1 MNTIYEPSS
10 ICMIRTPLLSVEFF
24 NLFLNTEQIKY
35 SDLQLNAQM
44 KESILTTTFNLYR
57 TLQKINFDGDNKKV
71 RDAKESLLKYLIR
84 MSTRPTPFGLLSGI
98 NIGHFVNEPTRLK
111 VGNSIQKYVKVDG
124 EWLYKLISYIE
135 SNDEY
140 YQNLKVIWNNKA
152 HIVNDRIYLNEQSA
166 IYLNNNK
173 DTSFSIKNSEL
184 LMFIKTTVMHNNIT
198 FSNLAEKINQEFEIH
213 DISKVKAYIHNL
225 VSKEIIYSTIRPPLT
240 NNDNLNY
247 ILNKLSLHNDDYVEK
262 IREIQKLISAYEK
275 TAIGFGEKLYKD
287 IVQHM
292 KALFKCKNYLQIDT
306 KIDMINNQLHQDIAT
321 NISEAAY
328 LLWLLSRNNIGFT
341 DLKVLHN
348 RFIEKYGFEQLVNVK
363 DLLSDITGFGT
374 TIFQEDE
381 TEGNNIVMLKQK
393 FLHALKNS
401 DEIVINEKDVESLI
415 NDNEINH
422 YHAPMSADVYAE
434 IYLGRFYNQYNELIV
449 ISPITVSLNAGA
461 TFGRFHHL
469 IDTETLEKLE
479 HEKAHYYQ
487 KMMRDDNVEMISL
500 NNIPKYPRN
509 HNVLTNHDSYEY
521 SLNLGSSNSDSK
533 YEVNLDDIYV
543 GSTFNKLYLYS
554 CQLNKRLLF
563 ESNNMFNFL
572 KESNLYRLLREISM
586 ESVKSIEPMNDVS
599 IDSFSYSPRIRYKN
613 VILKPAYWKINE
625 MVLPLPKNEEWD
637 QQFLKYKQQFNIPTM
652 VNLVYGDNKLLLNLS
667 LDNHRYLL
675 MKEYKKHKRV
685 RLVETFLP
693 QSKNDYVYEIVT
705 PVFKK
710 TAYCG
715 PEIEIPKYKNTDI
728 EYDKEWFALHIYI
741 DKSSQ
746 NTFIVDKLYPF
757 VKRLKEDKYIDKY
770 FLMRYIKQGDFL
782 KLRFYRNDENYNE
795 IYSILKDWL
804 SFVRQTTEV
813 SDYEFVSYEP
823 EFFRYGGKNT
833 INEIES
839 FFEYDT
845 NLAVNIIEKDFK
857 FERPFIVAV
866 SIMYLFEKLAV
877 TFDERMEIVNNYVPT
892 SYKSKEIRPFKN
904 ELVMISNPSNNF
916 ENMDKHYSNI
926 YQVLKNG
933 DQILNNLNEGLKQSL
948 TTKKSRI
955 IGSLIHMRCNR
966 IFGIDKDQE
975 TFVLSI
981 VKEIVKTQK
990 HWCGDKND

>member
-35 SDLQLNAQM
+35 SDLQLNSQM
-44 KESILTTTFNLYR
+44 KESILTTTFNLFR
-57 TLQKINFDGDNKKV
+57 TIQEINFDGDNKKV

-140 YQNLKVIWNNKA
+140 YQNLKVIWNSKA
-152 HIVNDRIYLNEQSA
+152 HIVNDRIHLNEQSA
-166 IYLNNNK
+166 IYLNNNN
-173 DTSFSIKNSEL
+173 DTSFSIKNSDL
-184 LMFIKTTVMHNNIT
+184 LMFIKTTVTDNNIT

-213 DISKVKAYIHNL
+213 DISKVKVYIHNL
-225 VSKEIIYSTIRPPLT
+225 VSKEIIYSTIRPPLS
-240 NNDNLNY
+240 NSDNLNY
-247 ILNKLSLHNDDYVEK
+247 ILNKLSLHNDDFVEK
-262 IREIQKLISAYEK
+262 IREIEKLISLYEK
-275 TAIGFGEKLYKD
+275 TEIGFGEELYKD
-287 IVQHM
+287 IIQHM

-306 KIDMINNQLHQDIAT
+306 KIHMINNQLNQDIAT

-328 LLWLLSRNNIGFT
+328 LLWLLSRNNVGLS
-341 DLKVLHN
+341 DLKNLHN

-363 DLLSDITGFGT
+363 DLISDVTGFGT
-374 TIFQEDE
+374 SIFNEVKGDE
-381 TEGNNIVMLKQK
+381 NNIVMLKQK
-393 FLHALKNS
+393 FLHALRNNE
-401 DEIVINEKDVESLI
+401 EIVINDKDVESLI
-415 NDNEINH
+415 NNNTINN
-422 YHAPMSADVYAE
+422 YHAPMSTDVYAE
-434 IYLGRFYNQYNELIV
+434 LYIGDYYNQYNELIV
-449 ISPITVSLNAGA
+449 ISPLTASLNAGA

-469 IDTETLEKLE
+469 IDTENLEKLE
-479 HEKAHYYQ
+479 HEKAHFYQ
-487 KMMRDDNVEMISL
+487 NMMRDDNVAMISI
-500 NNIPKYPRN
+500 NNVPKYPRN

-521 SLNLGSSNSDSK
+521 SMNLGSSYSDSK
-533 YEVNLDDIYV
+533 HELNLEDIYV
-543 GSTFNKLYLYS
+543 GATFNKLYLYS
-554 CQLNKRLLF
+554 SQLNKRVLF
-563 ESNNMFNFL
+563 ESNNMYNFL

-625 MVLPLPKNEEWD
+625 MVLPLPKNEKWD
-637 QQFLKYKQQFNIPTM
+637 QQFLKYQQQFNIPNI

-667 LDNHRYLL
+667 LANHRYLL

-685 RLVETFLP
+685 RLVESFLP
-693 QSKNDYVYEIVT
+693 QSNNDHVYEIVT
-705 PVFKK
+705 PIYKK
-710 TAYCG
+710 TAYSG
-715 PEIEIPKYKNTDI
+715 PEIEIPKYKNNDI
-728 EYDKEWFALHIYI
+728 DYDKDWFAIHIYI
-741 DKSSQ
+741 DKPSQ
-746 NTFIVDKLYPF
+746 DTFIIDKLYPF
-757 VKRLKEDKYIDKY
+757 VKHLKDKGNIDQY
-770 FLMRYIKQGDFL
+770 FLMRYIKQGDIL
-782 KLRFYRNDENYNE
+782 KLRLYRNDENYNE

-804 SFVRQTTEV
+804 SYVRQTTEV
-813 SDYEFVSYEP
+813 SDYEFVLYEP

-845 NLAVNIIEKDFK
+845 NLAVNIIENDFK
-857 FERPFIVAV
+857 FERPFIVAI
-866 SIMYLFEKLAV
+866 SIMYLFEILSISNE
-877 TFDERMEIVNNYVPT
+877 ERMEIVNNYVPT
-892 SYKSKEIRPFKN
+892 SFKSKEIRPFKN
-904 ELVMISNPSNNF
+904 ELVTMCNPDNNF
-916 ENMDKHYSNI
+916 ENIAKHYSDI
-926 YQVLKNG
+926 YQILK
-933 DQILNNLNEGLKQSL
+933 DDDLILSKLNERLKQPL
-948 TTKKSRI
+948 TTKRSRI

-981 VKEIVKTQK
+981 VKEIIKTQK
-990 HWCGDKND
+990 YWCGDKND

>member
-140 YQNLKVIWNNKA
+140 YQNLKVIWNSKA

-166 IYLNNNK
+166 IYLNNNN
-173 DTSFSIKNSEL
+173 DTSFSIKNSDL
-184 LMFIKTTVMHNNIT
+184 LMFIKTTVTDNNIT

-213 DISKVKAYIHNL
+213 DISKVKVYIHNL
-225 VSKEIIYSTIRPPLT
+225 VSKEIIYSTIRPPLS
-240 NNDNLNY
+240 NSDNLNY
-247 ILNKLSLHNDDYVEK
+247 ILNKLSLHNDDFVEK
-262 IREIQKLISAYEK
+262 IREIQKLILAYEK
-275 TAIGFGEKLYKD
+275 TEIGFGEELYKD
-287 IVQHM
+287 IIQHM

-306 KIDMINNQLHQDIAT
+306 KINMINDHLHQDIAT
-321 NISEAAY
+321 NISEIAY

-374 TIFQEDE
+374 SIFNEVKGDE
-381 TEGNNIVMLKQK
+381 NNIIMLKQK
-393 FLHALKNS
+393 FLHALRNN

-434 IYLGRFYNQYNELIV
+434 LYLGRFYNQYNELIV
-449 ISPITVSLNAGA
+449 ISPITISLNAGA

-469 IDTETLEKLE
+469 IDTETLAKLE
-479 HEKAHYYQ
+479 YEKAHYYQ
-487 KMMRDDNVEMISL
+487 KMMRDDNVAMISI
-500 NNIPKYPRN
+500 NNVPKYPRN

-521 SLNLGSSNSDSK
+521 SLNLGSSYSDSK
-533 YEVNLDDIYV
+533 HELNLDDIYV
-543 GSTFNKLYLYS
+543 GATFNKLYLYS
-554 CQLNKRLLF
+554 CQLNKKILF
-563 ESNNMFNFL
+563 ESNDMFNFL
-572 KESNLYRLLREISM
+572 KENNLYRLLREISM

-637 QQFLKYKQQFNIPTM
+637 QHFLKYKQQFNIPTM

-667 LDNHRYLL
+667 LANHRYLL

-693 QSKNDYVYEIVT
+693 QSNNDHVYEIVT
-705 PVFKK
+705 PVYKK

-746 NTFIVDKLYPF
+746 NTFIIDKLYPF
-757 VKRLKEDKYIDKY
+757 VKSLEEGKYIDKY

-782 KLRFYRNDENYNE
+782 KLRLYRNDENYNE

-804 SFVRQTTEV
+804 SYVRQTTEV

-823 EFFRYGGKNT
+823 EYFRYGGKNT

-845 NLAVNIIEKDFK
+845 NLAVNIIENDFK
-857 FERPFIVAV
+857 FERPFIVAI
-866 SIMYLFEKLAV
+866 SIMYLFDKLSISNE
-877 TFDERMEIVNNYVPT
+877 ERMEIVNNYVPT
-892 SYKSKEIRPFKN
+892 SFKSKEIRPFKN
-904 ELVMISNPSNNF
+904 ELVTMCNPDNNF
-916 ENMDKHYSNI
+916 ENIAKNYSDL
-926 YQVLKNG
+926 Y
-933 DQILNNLNEGLKQSL
+933 QILKGDDLILSKLNEGLKQPL
-948 TTKKSRI
+948 TTKRSRI

-966 IFGIDKDQE
+966 IFGVDKDQE

-990 HWCGDKND
+990 YWCGDKND

>member
-44 KESILTTTFNLYR
+44 KESILTTTFNLYC
-57 TLQKINFDGDNKKV
+57 TLQEINFDGDNKKV

-98 NIGHFVNEPTRLK
+98 NLGHFVNEPTRLK

-124 EWLYKLISYIE
+124 EWLYKLVSYIE
-135 SNDEY
+135 SIDEY
-140 YQNLKVIWNNKA
+140 YQNLKVIWNSKA
-152 HIVNDRIYLNEQSA
+152 HIINDRIYLNEQSA

-184 LMFIKTTVMHNNIT
+184 LVFIKTTVTNNNIT
-198 FSNLAEKINQEFEIH
+198 FSNLAEKINQEFEIN
-213 DISKVKAYIHNL
+213 DITKVKVYIHNL
-225 VSKEIIYSTIRPPLT
+225 VSKEIIYSTIRPPLSYS
-240 NNDNLNY
+240 DNLNY
-247 ILNKLSLHNDDYVEK
+247 ILNKLSLHNDDFVKK
-262 IREIQKLISAYEK
+262 IREIQKLILAYEK
-275 TAIGFGEKLYKD
+275 TEIGFGEELYKD
-287 IVQHM
+287 IIHHM

-306 KIDMINNQLHQDIAT
+306 KIDMINNYLHQDIAT

-348 RFIEKYGFEQLVNVK
+348 RFIEKYGFEQLVNIK
-363 DLLSDITGFGT
+363 DLISDITGFGT
-374 TIFQEDE
+374 TIFQEEE
-381 TEGNNIVMLKQK
+381 TDGNNIVMLKQK
-393 FLHALKNS
+393 FLHALRNN

-434 IYLGRFYNQYNELIV
+434 LYLGRFYNQYNELIV
-449 ISPITVSLNAGA
+449 ISPLTASFNAGA

-469 IDTETLEKLE
+469 IDTETLAKLE
-479 HEKAHYYQ
+479 HEKGHYYQ
-487 KMMRDDNVEMISL
+487 KMICDDNVEMISI

-521 SLNLGSSNSDSK
+521 SLNLGSSNSYSK
-533 YEVNLDDIYV
+533 YELTLDDIYV
-543 GSTFNKLYLYS
+543 GATFNKLYLYS
-554 CQLNKRLLF
+554 SQLNKRVLF
-563 ESNNMFNFL
+563 ESNNMYNFL
-572 KESNLYRLLREISM
+572 KECNLYRLLREISM
-586 ESVKSIEPMNDVS
+586 ESVKCIESMNDVS

-637 QQFLKYKQQFNIPTM
+637 QQFLKYQEQFNIPNI

-667 LDNHRYLL
+667 LANHRYLL

-685 RLVETFLP
+685 RLVESFLP
-693 QSKNDYVYEIVT
+693 QSKNDHVYEIVT
-705 PVFKK
+705 PIYKK
-710 TAYCG
+710 SSYRG

-728 EYDKEWFALHIYI
+728 EYDKDWFALHIHI
-741 DKSSQ
+741 DKPSQ
-746 NTFIVDKLYPF
+746 DTFIIDNLYPF
-757 VKRLKEDKYIDKY
+757 VKHLKDKGDIEKY
-770 FLMRYIKQGDFL
+770 FLMRYIKQGDIL
-782 KLRFYRNDENYNE
+782 KLRLFRNDENYAE
-795 IYSILKDWL
+795 IYSILKNW
-804 SFVRQTTEV
+804 SPHVRQTTEV

-833 INEIES
+833 INEIEA

-845 NLAVNIIEKDFK
+845 NLAVNIIENDFK
-857 FERPFIVAV
+857 FDRPYIVAI
-866 SIMYLFEKLAV
+866 SIMYLFEM
-877 TFDERMEIVNNYVPT
+877 FSISNEERMEIVNNYVPT
-892 SYKSKEIRPFKN
+892 SFKSKDIRPFKN
-904 ELVMISNPSNNF
+904 ELVTICNPANNF
-916 ENMDKHYSNI
+916 EYMAKHYSGI
-926 YQVLKNG
+926 YRILKDGN
-933 DQILNNLNEGLKQSL
+933 QILSKLNEGLKKTL
-948 TTKKSRI
+948 TTKRSRI

>member
-795 IYSILKDWL
+795 IYSILKEWL

-933 DQILNNLNEGLKQSL
+933 DQILNNLNERLKQSL

>member
-381 TEGNNIVMLKQK
+381 TDGNNIVMLKQK

-415 NDNEINH
+415 NDNEINP

-667 LDNHRYLL
+667 LVNHRYLL

-916 ENMDKHYSNI
+916 ENMAKHYSNI

>member
-1 MNTIYEPSS
+1 
-10 ICMIRTPLLSVEFF
+10 
-24 NLFLNTEQIKY
+24 
-35 SDLQLNAQM
+35 
-44 KESILTTTFNLYR
+44 
-57 TLQKINFDGDNKKV
+57 
-71 RDAKESLLKYLIR
+71 
-84 MSTRPTPFGLLSGI
+84 
-98 NIGHFVNEPTRLK
+98 
-111 VGNSIQKYVKVDG
+111 
-124 EWLYKLISYIE
+124 
-135 SNDEY
+135 
-140 YQNLKVIWNNKA
+140 
-152 HIVNDRIYLNEQSA
+152 
-166 IYLNNNK
+166 
-173 DTSFSIKNSEL
+173 
-184 LMFIKTTVMHNNIT
+184 
-198 FSNLAEKINQEFEIH
+198 
-213 DISKVKAYIHNL
+213 
-225 VSKEIIYSTIRPPLT
+225 
-240 NNDNLNY
+240 LNY

-275 TAIGFGEKLYKD
+275 TEIGFGEKLYKD

-381 TEGNNIVMLKQK
+381 TDGNNIVMLKQK

-449 ISPITVSLNAGA
+449 ISPLTVSFNAGA

-533 YEVNLDDIYV
+533 YELNLDDIYV

-667 LDNHRYLL
+667 LVNHRYLL

-715 PEIEIPKYKNTDI
+715 PEIEIPNYKNTDI
-728 EYDKEWFALHIYI
+728 KYDKEWFALHIYI

-782 KLRFYRNDENYNE
+782 KLRLYRNDENYNE

-916 ENMDKHYSNI
+916 ENMAKHYSNI

>member
-213 DISKVKAYIHNL
+213 DVSKVKAYIHNL

-275 TAIGFGEKLYKD
+275 TEIGFGEKLYKD

-381 TEGNNIVMLKQK
+381 TDGNNIVMLKQK

-449 ISPITVSLNAGA
+449 ISPLTVSFNAGA

-533 YEVNLDDIYV
+533 YELNLDDIYV

-667 LDNHRYLL
+667 LVNHRYLL

-715 PEIEIPKYKNTDI
+715 PEIEIPNYKNTDI
-728 EYDKEWFALHIYI
+728 KYDKEWFALHIYI

-782 KLRFYRNDENYNE
+782 KLRLYRNDENYNE

-916 ENMDKHYSNI
+916 ENMAKHYSNI

>member
-275 TAIGFGEKLYKD
+275 TEIGFGEKLYKD

-381 TEGNNIVMLKQK
+381 TDGNNIVMLKQK

-449 ISPITVSLNAGA
+449 ISPLTVSFNAGA

-533 YEVNLDDIYV
+533 YELNLDDIYV

-625 MVLPLPKNEEWD
+625 MVLPLLKNEEWD

-667 LDNHRYLL
+667 LVNHRYLL

-715 PEIEIPKYKNTDI
+715 PEIEIPNYKNTDI
-728 EYDKEWFALHIYI
+728 KYDKEWFALHIYI

-782 KLRFYRNDENYNE
+782 KLRLYRNDENYNE

-916 ENMDKHYSNI
+916 ENMAKHYSNI

>member
-35 SDLQLNAQM
+35 NDLKLNAQM
-44 KESILTTTFNLYR
+44 KESILTTTFNLFR
-57 TLQKINFDGDNKKV
+57 TIQEINFDGDNKKV

-140 YQNLKVIWNNKA
+140 YQNLKVIWNSKA

-166 IYLNNNK
+166 IYLNNNN
-173 DTSFSIKNSEL
+173 DTSFSIKNSDL
-184 LMFIKTTVMHNNIT
+184 LMFIKTAVTHNNIT

-213 DISKVKAYIHNL
+213 DISKVKVYIHNL
-225 VSKEIIYSTIRPPLT
+225 VSKEIIYSTIRLPLS
-240 NNDNLNY
+240 NSDNLNY
-247 ILNKLSLHNDDYVEK
+247 ILNKLSLHNDDFVEK
-262 IREIQKLISAYEK
+262 IREIEKLISLYEK
-275 TAIGFGEKLYKD
+275 TEIGFGEELYKD
-287 IVQHM
+287 IIQHM

-306 KIDMINNQLHQDIAT
+306 KIDMINNHLHQDIAT

-328 LLWLLSRNNIGFT
+328 LLWLLSRNNVGLS
-341 DLKVLHN
+341 DLKNLHN

-363 DLLSDITGFGT
+363 DLISDVTGFGT
-374 TIFQEDE
+374 TIFQEEEIDE
-381 TEGNNIVMLKQK
+381 NNIVMLKQK
-393 FLHALKNS
+393 FLHALRNNE
-401 DEIVINEKDVESLI
+401 EIVIDDKDVESLI
-415 NDNEINH
+415 NDNAINN
-422 YHAPMSADVYAE
+422 YHAPMSTDVYAE
-434 IYLGRFYNQYNELIV
+434 LYIGDYYNQYNELIV
-449 ISPITVSLNAGA
+449 ISPLTASFNAGA

-469 IDTETLEKLE
+469 IDTENLEKLE
-479 HEKAHYYQ
+479 HEKAHFYQ
-487 KMMRDDNVEMISL
+487 NMMRDDNVAMISI
-500 NNIPKYPRN
+500 NNVPKYPRN

-521 SLNLGSSNSDSK
+521 SLNLGSSYSDSK
-533 YEVNLDDIYV
+533 HELNLDDIYI
-543 GSTFNKLYLYS
+543 GATFNKLYLYS
-554 CQLNKRLLF
+554 CQLNKRVLF
-563 ESNNMFNFL
+563 ESNNMYNFF

-586 ESVKSIEPMNDVS
+586 ESVKYIEPMNDVS

-625 MVLPLPKNEEWD
+625 MVLPLPKNEKWD
-637 QQFLKYKQQFNIPTM
+637 QQFLKYQQQFNIPNI

-667 LDNHRYLL
+667 LANHRYLL

-685 RLVETFLP
+685 RLVESFLP
-693 QSKNDYVYEIVT
+693 QSNNDHVYEIVT
-705 PVFKK
+705 PIYKK
-710 TAYCG
+710 TAYSG
-715 PEIEIPKYKNTDI
+715 PEIEIPKYKNNDI
-728 EYDKEWFALHIYI
+728 DYDKDWFAIHIYI
-741 DKSSQ
+741 DKPSQ
-746 NTFIVDKLYPF
+746 DTFIIDKLYPF
-757 VKRLKEDKYIDKY
+757 VKHLKDKGNIDQY
-770 FLMRYIKQGDFL
+770 FLMRYIKQDDIL
-782 KLRFYRNDENYNE
+782 KLRLYRNDEDYNE

-804 SFVRQTTEV
+804 SYVRQTTEV

-845 NLAVNIIEKDFK
+845 NLAVNIIENDFK
-857 FERPFIVAV
+857 FERPFIVAI
-866 SIMYLFEKLAV
+866 SIMYLFEILSISNE
-877 TFDERMEIVNNYVPT
+877 ERMEIVNNYVPT
-892 SYKSKEIRPFKN
+892 SFKSKEIRPFRN
-904 ELVMISNPSNNF
+904 ELVTMCNPDNNF
-916 ENMDKHYSNI
+916 ENIAKHYSDI
-926 YQVLKNG
+926 YQILK
-933 DQILNNLNEGLKQSL
+933 DDDLILSKLNERLKQPL

-990 HWCGDKND
+990 YWCGDKND

>member
-381 TEGNNIVMLKQK
+381 TDGNNIVMLKQK

-415 NDNEINH
+415 NDNEINP

-667 LDNHRYLL
+667 LVNHRYLL

-685 RLVETFLP
+685 RLVEKFLP

-916 ENMDKHYSNI
+916 ENMAKHYSNI

>member
-1 MNTIYEPSS
+1 
-10 ICMIRTPLLSVEFF
+10 
-24 NLFLNTEQIKY
+24 
-35 SDLQLNAQM
+35 
-44 KESILTTTFNLYR
+44 
-57 TLQKINFDGDNKKV
+57 
-71 RDAKESLLKYLIR
+71 
-84 MSTRPTPFGLLSGI
+84 
-98 NIGHFVNEPTRLK
+98 
-111 VGNSIQKYVKVDG
+111 
-124 EWLYKLISYIE
+124 
-135 SNDEY
+135 
-140 YQNLKVIWNNKA
+140 
-152 HIVNDRIYLNEQSA
+152 
-166 IYLNNNK
+166 
-173 DTSFSIKNSEL
+173 
-184 LMFIKTTVMHNNIT
+184 
-198 FSNLAEKINQEFEIH
+198 
-213 DISKVKAYIHNL
+213 
-225 VSKEIIYSTIRPPLT
+225 

-275 TAIGFGEKLYKD
+275 TEIGFGEKLYKD

-381 TEGNNIVMLKQK
+381 TDGNNIVMLKQK

-449 ISPITVSLNAGA
+449 ISPLTVSFNAGA

-533 YEVNLDDIYV
+533 YELNLDDIYV

-667 LDNHRYLL
+667 LVNHRYLL

-715 PEIEIPKYKNTDI
+715 PEIEIPNYKNTDI
-728 EYDKEWFALHIYI
+728 KYDKEWFALHIYI

-782 KLRFYRNDENYNE
+782 KLRLYRNDENYNE

-916 ENMDKHYSNI
+916 ENMAKHYSNI

>member
-1 MNTIYEPSS
+1 
-10 ICMIRTPLLSVEFF
+10 
-24 NLFLNTEQIKY
+24 
-35 SDLQLNAQM
+35 
-44 KESILTTTFNLYR
+44 
-57 TLQKINFDGDNKKV
+57 
-71 RDAKESLLKYLIR
+71 
-84 MSTRPTPFGLLSGI
+84 
-98 NIGHFVNEPTRLK
+98 
-111 VGNSIQKYVKVDG
+111 
-124 EWLYKLISYIE
+124 
-135 SNDEY
+135 
-140 YQNLKVIWNNKA
+140 
-152 HIVNDRIYLNEQSA
+152 
-166 IYLNNNK
+166 
-173 DTSFSIKNSEL
+173 
-184 LMFIKTTVMHNNIT
+184 
-198 FSNLAEKINQEFEIH
+198 
-213 DISKVKAYIHNL
+213 
-225 VSKEIIYSTIRPPLT
+225 
-240 NNDNLNY
+240 NY

-275 TAIGFGEKLYKD
+275 TEIGFGEKLYKD

-381 TEGNNIVMLKQK
+381 TDGNNIVMLKQK

-449 ISPITVSLNAGA
+449 ISPLTVSFNAGA

-533 YEVNLDDIYV
+533 YELNLDDIYV

-667 LDNHRYLL
+667 LVNHRYLL

-715 PEIEIPKYKNTDI
+715 PEIEIPNYKNTDI
-728 EYDKEWFALHIYI
+728 KYDKEWFALHIYI

-782 KLRFYRNDENYNE
+782 KLRLYRNDENYNE

-916 ENMDKHYSNI
+916 ENMAKHYSNI

>member
-35 SDLQLNAQM
+35 NDLKLNAQM
-44 KESILTTTFNLYR
+44 KESILTTTFNLFR
-57 TLQKINFDGDNKKV
+57 TIQEINFDGDNKKV

-140 YQNLKVIWNNKA
+140 YQNLKVIWNSKA

-166 IYLNNNK
+166 IYLNNNN
-173 DTSFSIKNSEL
+173 DTSFSIKNSDL
-184 LMFIKTTVMHNNIT
+184 LMFIKTAVTHNNIT

-213 DISKVKAYIHNL
+213 DISKVKVYIHNL
-225 VSKEIIYSTIRPPLT
+225 VSKEIIYSTIRLPLS
-240 NNDNLNY
+240 NSDNLNY
-247 ILNKLSLHNDDYVEK
+247 ILNKLSLHNDDFVEK
-262 IREIQKLISAYEK
+262 IREIEKLISLYEK
-275 TAIGFGEKLYKD
+275 TEIGFGEELYKD
-287 IVQHM
+287 IIQHM

-306 KIDMINNQLHQDIAT
+306 KIDMINNHLHQDIAT

-328 LLWLLSRNNIGFT
+328 LLWLLSRNNVGLS
-341 DLKVLHN
+341 DLKNLHN

-363 DLLSDITGFGT
+363 DLISDVTGFGT
-374 TIFQEDE
+374 TIFQEEEIDE
-381 TEGNNIVMLKQK
+381 NNIVMLKQK
-393 FLHALKNS
+393 FLHALRNNE
-401 DEIVINEKDVESLI
+401 EIVIDDKDVESLI
-415 NDNEINH
+415 NDNAINN
-422 YHAPMSADVYAE
+422 YHAPMSTDVYAE
-434 IYLGRFYNQYNELIV
+434 LYIGDYYNQYNELIV
-449 ISPITVSLNAGA
+449 ISPLTASFNAGA

-469 IDTETLEKLE
+469 IDTENLEKLE
-479 HEKAHYYQ
+479 HEKAHFYQ
-487 KMMRDDNVEMISL
+487 NMMRDDNVAMISI
-500 NNIPKYPRN
+500 NNVPKYPRN

-521 SLNLGSSNSDSK
+521 SLNLGSSYSDSK
-533 YEVNLDDIYV
+533 HELNLDDIYI
-543 GSTFNKLYLYS
+543 GATFNKLYLYS
-554 CQLNKRLLF
+554 CQLNKRVLF
-563 ESNNMFNFL
+563 ESNNMYNFF

-586 ESVKSIEPMNDVS
+586 ESVKYIEPMNDVS

-625 MVLPLPKNEEWD
+625 MVLPLPKNEKWD
-637 QQFLKYKQQFNIPTM
+637 QQFLKYQQQFNIPNM

-667 LDNHRYLL
+667 LANHRYLL

-685 RLVETFLP
+685 RLVESFLP
-693 QSKNDYVYEIVT
+693 QSNNDHVYEIVT
-705 PVFKK
+705 PIYKK
-710 TAYCG
+710 TAYSG
-715 PEIEIPKYKNTDI
+715 PEIEIPKYKNNDI
-728 EYDKEWFALHIYI
+728 DYDKDWFAIHIYI
-741 DKSSQ
+741 DKPSQ
-746 NTFIVDKLYPF
+746 DTFIIDKLYPF
-757 VKRLKEDKYIDKY
+757 VKHLKDKGNIDQY
-770 FLMRYIKQGDFL
+770 FLMRYIKQDDIL
-782 KLRFYRNDENYNE
+782 KLRLYRNDEDYNE

-804 SFVRQTTEV
+804 SYVRQTTEV

-845 NLAVNIIEKDFK
+845 NLAVNIIENDFK
-857 FERPFIVAV
+857 FERPFIVAI
-866 SIMYLFEKLAV
+866 SIMYLFEILSISNE
-877 TFDERMEIVNNYVPT
+877 ERMEIVNNYVPT
-892 SYKSKEIRPFKN
+892 SFKSKEIRPFKN
-904 ELVMISNPSNNF
+904 ELVTMCNPDNNF
-916 ENMDKHYSNI
+916 ENIAKHYSDI
-926 YQVLKNG
+926 YQILK
-933 DQILNNLNEGLKQSL
+933 DDDLILSKLNERLKQPL

-990 HWCGDKND
+990 YWCGDKND

>member
-381 TEGNNIVMLKQK
+381 TDGNNIVMLKQK

-415 NDNEINH
+415 NDNEINP

-469 IDTETLEKLE
+469 IETETLEKLE

-667 LDNHRYLL
+667 LVNHRYLL

-916 ENMDKHYSNI
+916 ENMAKHYSNI